1 MEKFFCDDKI
11 VIILAVFII
20 TLFSIYFYGEE
31 GKNVVTN
38 AFSGLFGIAI
48 GKSINPEPPKP

>member
-48 GKSINPEPPKP
+48 GKSITPEPKV